1 MKDRELLKV
10 GWILLAFSVASCSSL
25 SDFETPKDLPEVVEF
40 NRDIRPVLS
49 DKCYACHGPDA
60 GARKAKLRLDQPAAV
75 TVQREGYDQPAIVP
89 GSPRS
94 SALVARILHE
104 DPGMRMPPPQK
115 DAAGSGGKLL
125 TQREKGLLIK
135 WIEQGAIWDIHWSY
149 KPLKRP
155 TVPIVDSPDVGGAID
170 KFILAR
176 LKGADLEPSSEADRT
191 TLIRRLS
198 LDLLGLPPSVKEI
211 DDFLEDPLPE
221 AYEKIVNRLLASPHF
236 GEKMAL
242 TWLDLVRY
250 ADTMGY
256 HSDVHRR
263 IWPYRDWVIQAF
275 NSNKPFDEFTRD
287 QLAGD
292 LLPKS
297 GREEKIASAFNRL
310 GQTSKEGGSQSKEYL
325 AKYAADRVR
334 TVSTTW
340 LGSTVACAEC
350 HDHKFDPFSQKD
362 FYSLAAFFA
371 DIKEMGLY
379 LNSPFMYPERPL
391 PPRPITDREKRE
403 LKQIEDRLR
412 DLYTNENVQLT
423 QLTKEE
429 IKKEVERLQPQMDR
443 LSDILHVSVVTESVE
458 PRMTRLLPRGN
469 WQDDSGA
476 VVLPNVPG
484 FLPPMEVSGRR
495 ANRTDLAEWI
505 VSPENPLTAR
515 VFVNRLWKELFGIAI
530 SDNTGDLGSQ
540 GDWPTHPELLDWL
553 ASEFMESGWDV
564 KQLVKEIVM
573 SATYRQSSI
582 PDEEMEQKDPENR
595 LFARQSRFRLK
606 AELVRDTA
614 LSVSGLLNREIGGP
628 SIKPYQPEGYWEDIE
643 TFGVLG
649 PGSKWENSSGK
660 DQYRRGVYV
669 YWKRTF
675 LHPALKAFDAPERQE
690 CTSDRPTSNTPLQAL
705 VLLNDPTFVEAARV
719 LAQNAMYERFENN
732 VDRLTWIFRRA
743 VSRAPTQVELFQLQ
757 TLFDKQLVRYQKNP
771 NEAKKLVRVG
781 QSQVPSRTNRSELAA
796 WTVVCRAILNLHET
810 ITRS

>member
-1 MKDRELLKV
+1 MRGRELLKV
-10 GWILLAFSVASCSSL
+10 RWLLLVFGASCSPL
-25 SDFETPKDLPEVVEF
+25 SHFEMPKDLPEVVEF

-60 GARKAKLRLDQPAAV
+60 GARKAKLRLDQPAVVMAK
-75 TVQREGYDQPAIVP
+75 REGYDQPAIVP
-89 GSPRS
+89 KSPKS
-94 SALVARILHE
+94 SALIGRILHE
-104 DPGMRMPPPQK
+104 DPRMRMPPLQK

-135 WIEQGAIWDIHWSY
+135 WIQQGAVWDVHWSY
-149 KPLKRP
+149 KPLERP
-155 TVPIVDSPDVGGAID
+155 TVPIVDSPETNVRGAID

-176 LKGADLEPSSEADRT
+176 LKDAELEPSSEADRT

-198 LDLLGLPPSVKEI
+198 LDLLGLPPLVEEI
-211 DDFLEDPLPE
+211 DDFLNNPLPE
-221 AYEKIVNRLLASPHF
+221 AYEKLVDRLLASPHF

-275 NSNKPFDEFTRD
+275 NSNKPFDQFTRD

-292 LLPKS
+292 LLPEP
-297 GREEKIASAFNRL
+297 GRNEKIASAFNRL

-391 PPRPITDREKRE
+391 PPRPVTDREKRE
-403 LKQIEDRLR
+403 LRRIEDRLR
-412 DLYTNENVQLT
+412 HLYGNENVQLT
-423 QLTKEE
+423 NKERA
-429 IKKEVERLQPQMDR
+429 KEVERLQPQMDR

-469 WQDDSGA
+469 WQDDSGP
-476 VVLPNVPG
+476 VVLPNVPE
-484 FLPPMEVSGRR
+484 FLPPMNVSGRR
-495 ANRTDLAEWI
+495 ADRTDLAEWI

-530 SDNTGDLGSQ
+530 SGNTGDLGSQ

-553 ASEFMESGWDV
+553 ASEFIESGWDV
-564 KQLVKEIVM
+564 KQLVKKIVM

-582 PDEEMEQKDPENR
+582 PSEEMEKKDPENR

-606 AELVRDTA
+606 AELIRDTA

-628 SIKPYQPEGYWEDIE
+628 SVKPYQPEGYWKNIE

-649 PGSKWENSSGK
+649 PGSKWNTSSGE

-690 CTSDRPTSNTPLQAL
+690 CTSDRSTSNTPLQAL

-719 LAQNAMYERFENN
+719 LAQNSMYERFENN
-732 VDRLTWIFRRA
+732 GDRLTWIFRRA
-743 VSRAPTQVELFQLQ
+743 VSRAPTQVELSQLQ
-757 TLFDKQLVRYQKNP
+757 NLLDKQLVRYQKNP
-771 NEAKKLVRVG
+771 NEAKKLVEVG
-781 QSQVPSRTNRSELAA
+781 QSKVPFRVNRNELAA

>member
-1 MKDRELLKV
+1 
-10 GWILLAFSVASCSSL
+10 
-25 SDFETPKDLPEVVEF
+25 
-40 NRDIRPVLS
+40 
-49 DKCYACHGPDA
+49 
-60 GARKAKLRLDQPAAV
+60 
-75 TVQREGYDQPAIVP
+75 
-89 GSPRS
+89 
-94 SALVARILHE
+94 
-104 DPGMRMPPPQK
+104 
-115 DAAGSGGKLL
+115 
-125 TQREKGLLIK
+125 
-135 WIEQGAIWDIHWSY
+135 
-149 KPLKRP
+149 
-155 TVPIVDSPDVGGAID
+155 
-170 KFILAR
+170 
-176 LKGADLEPSSEADRT
+176 
-191 TLIRRLS
+191 
-198 LDLLGLPPSVKEI
+198 VKEI
-211 DDFLEDPLPE
+211 DDFLNDSLPE
-221 AYEKIVNRLLASPHF
+221 AYEKLVDRLLASPHF

-263 IWPYRDWVIQAF
+263 VWPYRDWVIQAF

-292 LLPKS
+292 LLPEP

-379 LNSPFMYPERPL
+379 LNTPFMSPERPL
-391 PPRPITDREKRE
+391 PPRPITDDEKRE
-403 LKQIEDRLR
+403 LRRIEDRLR
-412 DLYTNENVQLT
+412 HLYVSGNVSPEGEGRVT
-423 QLTKEE
+423 TDKGR
-429 IKKEVERLQPQMDR
+429 EVARLQSQMDR
-443 LSDILHVSVVTESVE
+443 LSDTLHVSVVTESVE

-476 VVLPNVPG
+476 VVLPNVPE
-484 FLPPMEVSGRR
+484 FLPPMDVAGRR

-530 SDNTGDLGSQ
+530 SRNTGDLGSQ

-553 ASEFMESGWDV
+553 ASEFMESDWDV
-564 KQLVKEIVM
+564 KQLVKKIVM

-582 PDEEMEQKDPENR
+582 SDEEMEQKDPENH

-606 AELVRDTA
+606 AELVRDAA
-614 LSVSGLLNREIGGP
+614 LSVSGLLNRGIGGP

-643 TFGVLG
+643 TFGVMG
-649 PGSKWENSSGK
+649 PGSKWKTSSGK

-675 LHPALKAFDAPERQE
+675 LHPSLKAFDAPERQE
-690 CTSDRPTSNTPLQAL
+690 CTSDRATSNTPLQAL

-719 LAQNAMYERFENN
+719 LAQNAMLEGFENN

-743 VSRAPTQVELFQLQ
+743 VSRAPTQVELSQLQ

-781 QSQVPSRTNRSELAA
+781 QSRVPFRTNRSELAA
-796 WTVVCRAILNLHET
+796 WTIVCRAILNLHET